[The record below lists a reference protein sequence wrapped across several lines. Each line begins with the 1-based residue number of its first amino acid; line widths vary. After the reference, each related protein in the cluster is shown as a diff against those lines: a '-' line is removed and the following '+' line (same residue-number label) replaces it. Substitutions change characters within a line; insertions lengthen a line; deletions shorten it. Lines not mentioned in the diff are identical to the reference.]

1 MGAARSAASR
11 PDFPL
16 ITDPAETQPQAGGGD
31 LLKDADTA
39 VTDLRLSF
47 IDGLSSIDAHEWD
60 ALFEGDFPFVRH
72 AYLDALERHRCVG
85 DETGWR
91 PFHLIASNDAGRL
104 VGAVPLYLK
113 AHSYGEFVF
122 DFGWA
127 DASRRL
133 GEPYYPKLLCAIPFT
148 PSVGPRIGGA
158 SAPVKAALVDTLT
171 QQLGELSLSSIHGLF
186 VSEPDA
192 QAFTAAGWLQR
203 TDLQFQWF
211 NQGDTD
217 FAGFVSRLSSD
228 KRKKILRERR
238 RVAEAGIRFETRP
251 GDALSE
257 SEWMSVYALYA
268 NTYEERGQAP
278 YLTPEFLLD
287 YGRRPGTPM
296 RVILAYEGT
305 RLVAAALTLQAGDSL
320 YGRHWGAADHYHS
333 LHFECCYYQGIEHCL
348 REGLQ
353 RYDAG
358 TQGEHKLARGFT
370 PVVTRSFHR
379 LRHPRLHGAV
389 EDFLARERQLVE
401 ARRQELMQ
409 HSPYRQLAPL

>member
-1 MGAARSAASR
+1 
-11 PDFPL
+11 
-16 ITDPAETQPQAGGGD
+16 
-31 LLKDADTA
+31 LLKDASTSVA
-39 VTDLRLSF
+39 GLRLSF
-47 IDGLSSIDAHEWD
+47 IDSLSSLAADDWD
-60 ALFEGDFPFVRH
+60 TLFEGYSPFVRY
-72 AYLDALERHRCVG
+72 AYLAALERYGCVG
-85 DETGWR
+85 SETGWR
-91 PFHLIASNDAGRL
+91 PFHLIATDDTGQL

-133 GEPYYPKLLCAIPFT
+133 GEPYYPKLLNAIPFT
-148 PSVGPRIGGA
+148 PSVGPRIGA
-158 SAPVKAALVDTLT
+158 VSAAVRTVLVDTLK
-171 QQLGELSLSSIHGLF
+171 QQLNELGVSSVHGLF
-186 VSEPDA
+186 AADTDA
-192 QAFTAAGWLQR
+192 SAFADSGWLQR

-217 FAGFVSRLSSD
+217 FAGFVSRLAGD

-238 RVAEAGIRFETRP
+238 RVAEAGIHFECRP

-287 YGRRPGTPM
+287 YGGTAGTPM
-296 RVILAYEGT
+296 RVILAYEGP
-305 RLVAAALTLQAGDSL
+305 RLVAAALTLQAGDTL

-333 LHFECCYYQGIEHCL
+333 LHFECCYYQGIELCL
-348 REGLQ
+348 RQGLQ

-370 PVVTRSFHR
+370 PVVTRSFHL
-379 LRHPRLHGAV
+379 LRNPRLHSAV
-389 EDFLARERQLVE
+389 EDFLMRERQLVE
-401 ARRQELMQ
+401 ARRRELMQ
-409 HSPYRQLAPL
+409 HSPYRQLTPL

>member
-1 MGAARSAASR
+1 M
-11 PDFPL
+11 
-16 ITDPAETQPQAGGGD
+16 
-31 LLKDADTA
+31 LKD
-39 VTDLRLSF
+39 TDALASELRLSF
-47 IDGLSSIDAHEWD
+47 IDGLSSIAADQWD
-60 ALFEGDFPFVRH
+60 ALFDGQSPFVRH
-72 AYLDALERHRCVG
+72 AFLEGLERHRCIG

-91 PFHLIASNDAGRL
+91 PFHLIASDETEKL

-133 GEPYYPKLLCAIPFT
+133 GQPYYPKLLCAIPFT
-148 PSVGPRIGGA
+148 PSVGPRIGA
-158 SAPVKAALVDTLT
+158 TSAAVKTALVETLK
-171 QQLGELSLSSIHGLF
+171 QQLDELPVSSIHGLF
-186 VSEPDA
+186 ADETDA
-192 QAFTAAGWLQR
+192 RLFAGSGWLQR

-238 RVAEAGIRFETRP
+238 RVAEAGIHFEIRP
-251 GDALSE
+251 GDELSE

-287 YGRRPGTPM
+287 YGRRPDTPM
-296 RVILAYEGT
+296 RVILAHEGP
-305 RLVAAALTLQAGDSL
+305 RLVAAALTLQAGDTL

-370 PVVTRSFHR
+370 PVVTRSFHL

-389 EDFLARERQLVE
+389 EDFLIHERQLVE

-409 HSPYRQLAPL
+409 HSPYRPLTPL

>member
-1 MGAARSAASR
+1 M
-11 PDFPL
+11 
-16 ITDPAETQPQAGGGD
+16 
-31 LLKDADTA
+31 LKDANTADTE
-39 VTDLRLSF
+39 LRLSF
-47 IDGLSSIDAHEWD
+47 IDGLASVTANDWD
-60 ALFEGDFPFVRH
+60 ALFEGEYPFVRH
-72 AYLDALERHRCVG
+72 AYLHALERHRCVG
-85 DETGWR
+85 DEAGWR
-91 PFHLIASNDAGRL
+91 PLHLTATDGAGKL
-104 VGAVPLYLK
+104 VGAAPLYLK

-133 GEPYYPKLLCAIPFT
+133 GQPYYPKLLCAIPFT
-148 PSVGPRIGGA
+148 PSVGPRIGAA
-158 SAPVKAALVDTLT
+158 SPGVKAAIVDTLK
-171 QQLGELSLSSIHGLF
+171 QQLGELSISSIHGLF
-186 VSEPDA
+186 ASDADA
-192 QAFTAAGWLQR
+192 QAFTDSGWLQR

-238 RVAEAGIRFETRP
+238 RVTEAGIRFETRP
-251 GDALSE
+251 GNELSE

-278 YLTPEFLLD
+278 YWTPEFLLD
-287 YGRRPGTPM
+287 YGGQAGTPM
-296 RVILAYEGT
+296 RVILAYEGP
-305 RLVAAALTLQAGDSL
+305 RLVAAALTLQAGDTL
-320 YGRHWGAADHYHS
+320 YGRHWGAADRYHS

-370 PVVTRSFHR
+370 PVTTRSFH
-379 LRHPRLHGAV
+379 LLSEPRLHHAV
-389 EDFLARERQLVE
+389 EDFLMRERQLID

-409 HSPYRQLAPL
+409 HSPYRQLAPS

>member
-1 MGAARSAASR
+1 MGAPRSAAGR
-11 PDFPL
+11 PDVPL
-16 ITDPAETQPQAGGGD
+16 ITKPAASEPQVGDED
-31 LLKDADTA
+31 LLKDADTP
-39 VTDLRLSF
+39 VTELRLSF
-47 IDGLSSIDAHEWD
+47 VDGLSSIDATEWN
-60 ALFEGDFPFVRH
+60 ALFEGDSPFVRH
-72 AYLDALERHRCVG
+72 AYLEALERYRCVG
-85 DETGWR
+85 DHTGWR
-91 PFHLIASNDAGRL
+91 PLHLIAADASGKL
-104 VGAVPLYLK
+104 VGAAPLYLK

-127 DASRRL
+127 DASHRL
-133 GEPYYPKLLCAIPFT
+133 GEPYYPKLLCAVPFT
-148 PSVGPRIGGA
+148 PSVGPRIGA
-158 SAPVKAALVDTLT
+158 TSAAVRAALADTLT
-171 QQLGELSLSSIHGLF
+171 QQPRELSVSSIHGLF
-186 VSEPDA
+186 VDEPDA
-192 QAFTAAGWLQR
+192 GVFTESGWLQR

-217 FAGFVSRLSSD
+217 FAGFVSKLSSD

-238 RVAEAGIRFETRP
+238 RVAEAGIRFEIRA
-251 GDALSE
+251 GNELSE

-278 YLTPEFLLD
+278 YLTPEFLLG
-287 YGRRPGTPM
+287 YGLSPGTPM
-296 RVILAYEGT
+296 RVILAYEGS
-305 RLVAAALTLQAGDSL
+305 RLVAAALTLQAGDTL

-389 EDFLARERQLVE
+389 EDFLTRERQLVE

>member
-1 MGAARSAASR
+1 M
-11 PDFPL
+11 
-16 ITDPAETQPQAGGGD
+16 
-31 LLKDADTA
+31 LKD
-39 VTDLRLSF
+39 TDALGSELRLSF
-47 IDGLSSIDAHEWD
+47 IDGLSSIAAGQWD
-60 ALFEGDFPFVRH
+60 ALFDGQFPFVRH
-72 AYLDALERHRCVG
+72 AFLEALERHRCVG

-91 PFHLIASNDAGRL
+91 PFHLIASDETEKL

-133 GEPYYPKLLCAIPFT
+133 GQPYYPKLLCAIPFT
-148 PSVGPRIGGA
+148 PSVGPRIGA
-158 SAPVKAALVDTLT
+158 TCAAVKTALVETLK
-171 QQLGELSLSSIHGLF
+171 QQLGELPVSSIHGLF
-186 VSEPDA
+186 ADETDA
-192 QAFTAAGWLQR
+192 RIFAGSGWLQR

-211 NQGDTD
+211 NHGDTD

-238 RVAEAGIRFETRP
+238 RVAEAGIHFEIRR
-251 GDALSE
+251 GDELSE

-296 RVILAYEGT
+296 RVILAHEGP
-305 RLVAAALTLQAGDSL
+305 RLVAAALTLQAGDTL

-370 PVVTRSFHR
+370 PVVTRSFHL

-389 EDFLARERQLVE
+389 EDFLIHERQLVE

-409 HSPYRQLAPL
+409 HSPYRPLAPL